1 MEPRRQFEIRRM
13 MRTDLE
19 EVLAIEKMSFPAPWS
34 RFLFEQEFLF
44 PQAHLLAAADPAL
57 PDRVWGYLCFWL
69 VAEET
74 HILNLAVHPQWRCQG
89 VGGRLLEYVVDY
101 SRAKGAEEI
110 FLEVRRSNYRAISL
124 YRRFHFQPRGVR
136 PRYYSDSGEDAIIM
150 GLRLTDSSST
160 VTHENRP
167 QRNQRENC

>member
-1 MEPRRQFEIRRM
+1 MEPKKEIEIRRLV
-13 MRTDLE
+13 RKDLD
-19 EVLAIEKMSFPAPWS
+19 EVLAIEKLSFPSPWS

-44 PQAHLLAAADPAL
+44 PQAQMVAAADPDF
-57 PDRVWGYLCFWL
+57 PERVWGYLCFWL

-74 HILNLAVHPQWRCQG
+74 HILNLAVHPEKRRRG
-89 VGGRLLEYVVDY
+89 VGGRLLEYVIDY

-110 FLEVRRSNYRAISL
+110 LLEVRRSNHRAISV
-124 YRRFHFQPRGVR
+124 YRRFHFQPLGVR
-136 PRYYSDSGEDAIIM
+136 RRYYTDSGEDAIIM
-150 GLRLTDSSST
+150 GLRLSDPSST